1 MGALVSLTPAQRNAF
16 VRYRN
21 DVRERNEA
29 GVRRWRRERKALRD
43 SNLRNLTLVVTR

>member
-1 MGALVSLTPAQRNAF
+1 VSLTPAQRNSY

-43 SNLRNLTLVVTR
+43 SGLRNLTVLVAR